1 MIVFVFTGYLFGFF
15 FGGGVRGGGW
25 MEGGLCIVQTVTW
38 FSRIGLN
45 RRICKS

>member
-1 MIVFVFTGYLFGFF
+1 MIVFVFYRVFVFVFF
-15 FGGGVRGGGW
+15 LGGGGGW

>member
-1 MIVFVFTGYLFGFF
+1 MIVFVFYLFFW
-15 FGGGVRGGGW
+15 GGGGGGGGG

-38 FSRIGLN
+38 FSRIGPN